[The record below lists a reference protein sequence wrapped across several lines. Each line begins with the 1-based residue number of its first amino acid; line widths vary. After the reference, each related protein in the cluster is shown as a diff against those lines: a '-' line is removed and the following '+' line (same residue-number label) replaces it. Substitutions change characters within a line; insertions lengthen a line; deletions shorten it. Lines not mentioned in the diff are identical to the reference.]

1 MREKMQW
8 IQKVYKPL
16 TGTPKALVVSGRRA
30 YSPLN
35 YERANANLGR
45 GRRGRDRGR
54 HINPGSYPQYG
65 GQDVQQEQQGQV
77 WGTPEPT
84 QAPVYNYGY
93 SAYRKSSNCII
104 DEHQPCFN
112 ILSQPTLI
120 IERRIEYMNLFL
132 GFEQANKY
140 ALYDAMGNQIGWLIE
155 RDFGI
160 GKAIMRQIYRLH
172 RPFTVDVLD
181 LNDNLLLTIK
191 RPFSFIN
198 SHIKAILPM
207 RIDNEADPLVARAAD
222 LDDDG
227 IIVGESVQSWHLWR
241 RRYNLFESVNDGSGR
256 FEQFGKIDSGFLRW
270 EFPVFDRSG
279 EVHGS
284 VSRNFSGLFREA
296 LTDTGVYVVRM
307 DPSSFGAEENEFGPV
322 SRESLTLDEKA
333 VMLANAV
340 SIDFDY
346 FSRHS
351 GAGGGFLFFG
361 GGDDI

>member
-1 MREKMQW
+1 MFRTL
-8 IQKVYKPL
+8 IRSPI
-16 TGTPKALVVSGRRA
+16 GRFSVGKRW

-35 YERANANLGR
+35 YDRASR
-45 GRRGRDRGR
+45 GRRRGNVNGLR
-54 HINPGSYPQYG
+54 REPSIEYEYHPMQEGYVADSFKSNTSSGSYDNNTYSYG
-65 GQDVQQEQQGQV
+65 
-77 WGTPEPT
+77 
-84 QAPVYNYGY
+84 NF
-93 SAYRKSSNCII
+93 SSYKESTNSII
-104 DEHQPCFN
+104 NSSHPCFG

-172 RPFTVDVLD
+172 RPFIVDVLD
-181 LNDNLLLTIK
+181 IDGNLLLTIK

-207 RIDNEADPLVARAAD
+207 RIDTNDPILERAAD
-222 LDDDG
+222 IDDDG

-241 RRYNLFESVNDGSGR
+241 RRYNLFESINDGSGAFR
-256 FEQFGKIDSGFLRW
+256 QFGKIDSGFLRW
-270 EFPVFDRSG
+270 EFPVFNKEG
-279 EVHGS
+279 LVHGS
-284 VSRNFSGLFREA
+284 VSRNFNGLFREA
-296 LTDTGVYVVRM
+296 FTDTGVYVLRM
-307 DPSSFGAEENEFGPV
+307 DPTSFESKETEFGEVDPTP
-322 SRESLTLDEKA
+322 LTLDQKA
-333 VMLANAV
+333 VMLGNAV

-351 GAGGGFLFFG
+351 GAGGGGFLFFG

>member
-1 MREKMQW
+1 MFKTLLRRP
-8 IQKVYKPL
+8 VL
-16 TGTPKALVVSGRRA
+16 RVGVSRRW

-35 YERANANLGR
+35 YDRARR
-45 GRRGRDRGR
+45 GRRDRIGGLAN
-54 HINPGSYPQYG
+54 HQEQGGSYEYIPQRDEYV
-65 GQDVQQEQQGQV
+65 QQAQQEQQATRPQYG
-77 WGTPEPT
+77 
-84 QAPVYNYGY
+84 NYGGNSETY
-93 SAYRKSSNCII
+93 KESSNSII
-104 DEHQPCFN
+104 NSSHPCFH

-132 GFEQANKY
+132 GFEQSNKY
-140 ALYDAMGNQIGWLIE
+140 ALFDAMGTQIGWLIE

-160 GKAIMRQIYRLH
+160 GKAIMRQVYRLH

-181 LNDNLLLTIK
+181 LEGNLLLTIK

-207 RIDNEADPLVARAAD
+207 QIDESDPLVQQAAD
-222 LDDDG
+222 VDTDG

-241 RRYNLFESVNDGSGR
+241 RRYNLFESINDGSGAFR
-256 FEQFGKIDSGFLRW
+256 QFGKIDSGFLRW
-270 EFPVFDRSG
+270 EFPVYDENGLIS
-279 EVHGS
+279 GS

-296 LTDTGVYVVRM
+296 MTDTGVYVLRM
-307 DPSSFGAEENEFGPV
+307 DPSSFESEETEFGRISNKPM
-322 SRESLTLDEKA
+322 TLDQKA
-333 VMLANAV
+333 VMLSNAV

-351 GAGGGFLFFG
+351 GAGGGLFFFGG